1 MITVKVIPVLLATLA
16 TAVAAPT
23 DPGASALHFLEKVRT
38 KKVNLEP
45 GADTALAPQ
54 TSDKKRKEIAR
65 RLDRMAR
72 DLGTDPLEIGEVKM
86 DGDFAAVLVRKIGG
100 FDPSRLQVFPVAL
113 VKRGA
118 EWAAAPVPASFEN
131 SGVGYAI
138 AMRKRLESL
147 EHWMLRQRVLDLE
160 QLREESTARMRK
172 VIEESLPASAL
183 RQLSSQQVGERF
195 LSACENRNLP
205 EVLGLLGGL
214 SQNLPNDWAN
224 RLRAVDSALQSG
236 AEAARPWRLLL
247 ASEVLRV
254 PVYHEDDGD
263 DKTALL
269 SIACLDPAFDANAS
283 GFPKVELVHLAL
295 EKSND
300 GLWRID
306 PPDAFFLGESDDDAE
321 LDEDLDA
328 DLLDLFPSKLSIK
341 HPISPGKTAEE
352 AATALLSALADTK
365 PSWIGLV
372 GVSGDPEERRKRI
385 SRCARFWWDS
395 MKPSTARIP
404 TPLAFHE
411 QSDHAVSACQFF
423 DPRNPDRLDLRFL
436 YFEKTSMGWFWNV
449 QPSDETR
456 DSMEEWMDA
465 EALKWQESWQ
475 DSLLADC
482 PVIERL
488 NAESAPSVEEGN
500 QLVSAWL
507 KTLLARDLRGAL
519 KLTARLKTPLSQSML
534 LRNLGFEFTGARLFQ
549 KSPQLLSSHRGTW
562 LTGIGAK
569 LGEGAKASFPFY
581 TVISTPVGPRILLES
596 DLLSSDSRTREYLN
610 GDSIKRLK
618 EISEPASEELK
629 KLFAEFQA
637 SAKKSGAP

>member
-16 TAVAAPT
+16 TAMAAPT

-54 TSDKKRKEIAR
+54 TSEKKRKEIAR

-72 DLGTDPLEIGEVKM
+72 DLGTDPLEVGEVKM

-147 EHWMLRQRVLDLE
+147 EQWMLSQRVLDLE

-172 VIEESLPASAL
+172 TIEESLTAETL
-183 RQLSSQQVGERF
+183 RGLNSQQVGERF
-195 LSACENRNLP
+195 ISACENRNLP

-214 SQNLPNDWAN
+214 SQTLPSDWAN
-224 RLRAVDSALQSG
+224 RLRAADSALQEASV
-236 AEAARPWRLLL
+236 AARPWRLLV
-247 ASEVLRV
+247 APEVLRV

-263 DKTALL
+263 DQTALL
-269 SIACLDPAFDANAS
+269 SIGCMDPVFDPNAT

-295 EKSND
+295 EKSKD

-306 PPDAFFLGESDDDAE
+306 PPDAFFLGESEDDAE
-321 LDEDLDA
+321 LNEDLDS
-328 DLLDLFPSKLSIK
+328 DLLDLFPSKLSMK
-341 HPISPGKTAEE
+341 YPVSPGKTARE
-352 AATALLSALADTK
+352 AADSLLSALGKSK
-365 PSWIGLV
+365 PDWVGLV
-372 GVSGDPEERRKRI
+372 SVTGEPEDCRKRI

-395 MKPSTARIP
+395 LKPSTARIP

-411 QSDHAVSACQFF
+411 KENRAVSMCQFF
-423 DPRNPDRLDLRFL
+423 DPRNPDRLDLRLL
-436 YFEKTSMGWFWNV
+436 YFEKTSMGWFWDA

-456 DSMEEWMDA
+456 DSLEAWTEA
-465 EALKWQESWQ
+465 ETAKWQQSWQ
-475 DSLLADC
+475 ESLLADT
-482 PVIERL
+482 PVVDEL
-488 NAESAPSVEEGN
+488 KADSAPSAEEGK
-500 QLVSAWL
+500 QVVSAWL
-507 KTLLARDLRGAL
+507 KTILARDLRGAL
-519 KLTARLKTPLSQSML
+519 KLTARLQTPLSQSML
-534 LRNLGFEFTGARLFQ
+534 LRNLGFEFTGARQLQ
-549 KSPQLLSSHRGTW
+549 QSPQLLSAHRGDR

-569 LGEGAKASFPFY
+569 VGEGGKSSFPFY
-581 TVISTPVGPRILLES
+581 SVITTPSGPRILLET
-596 DLLSSDSRTREYLN
+596 DLLASDNRTREYLN
-610 GDSIKRLK
+610 GDSNKRLR
-618 EISEPASEELK
+618 EFSEPAAEELK
-629 KLFAEFQA
+629 KLFSDFQHT
-637 SAKKSGAP
+637 AKKSEAP